1 MPVSITLSK
10 TITETSA
17 GTVKLALSC
26 TASGMSPKV
35 FAIEVL
41 PSSADETAPIQRFSH
56 ICSPAEMEEFP
67 ADDPGENCYFRTD
80 SIEMIFDTHKILDH
94 VIANVESDIAKLVR
108 ELNALES
115 GTSVTTSRTFN

>member
-1 MPVSITLSK
+1 MSASITLSK
-10 TITETSA
+10 TVTETES
-17 GTVKLALSC
+17 GTVKLVLSC
-26 TASGMSPKV
+26 TATDVSPKV

-41 PSSADETAPIQRFSH
+41 PSSADAPAPIYRFSH

-67 ADDPGENCYFRTD
+67 ADVPGENCYFRTD

-115 GTSVTTSRTFN
+115 GTSVTTSRTFA